1 MSGVES
7 IRSDVE
13 YAARHEEIL
22 DCLESAC
29 AFMHSSIG
37 RCIDF
42 SKSDNGVGLSPSN
55 SPFDLLSSLRNPI
68 KWVQTVLPLNGSKS
82 ITLDPIPRV
91 SGKIISDKHWFE
103 ENLLCLLSNA
113 EKYSSKGI
121 IRVKVSIKNKR
132 IRVSVE
138 DSGIGVS
145 AASKLLLFKQ
155 FSKLD
160 SMTVGST
167 GLGLF
172 SMLKRTEALGGSCG
186 VEDRGDKC
194 QGSVFWFE
202 IPYAPY
208 EESEDVS
215 SNSSPSSR
223 SLNILVVDDSA
234 CIVKCMTNKL
244 KSCGHSVISACNG
257 AEAVDKMVEMR
268 DNLDLV
274 LMDVQMPVM
283 DGIEATKRYRQI
295 ELDTKSKKRLPIICS
310 SANCGGQAGA
320 LAMKAGMDLFLS
332 KPFTVDEL
340 TAAIAGVDIGTEN

>member
-1 MSGVES
+1 
-7 IRSDVE
+7 
-13 YAARHEEIL
+13 
-22 DCLESAC
+22 
-29 AFMHSSIG
+29 MHSSIG

-55 SPFDLLSSLRNPI
+55 TPFDLLASLKNPM

-82 ITLDPIPRV
+82 ISLDTLPAGV
-91 SGKIISDKHWFE
+91 GKIISDKHWFE

-121 IRVKVSIKNKR
+121 IRVKVTIKNGR
-132 IRVSVE
+132 LRVSVE

-145 AASKLLLFKQ
+145 AESKPLLFKQ

-160 SMTVGST
+160 NMTVGST

-172 SMLKRTEALGGSCG
+172 SMLKRVESIGGSCG
-186 VEDRGDKC
+186 VEDRADSS

-202 IPYAPY
+202 FPYVPF
-208 EESEDVS
+208 EEIEDAS
-215 SNSSPSSR
+215 SSSSLSSR

-274 LMDVQMPVM
+274 FMDVQMPVM

-295 ELDTKSKKRLPIICS
+295 ELDNKSKKRLPIICS

-320 LAMKAGMDLFLS
+320 LAIKAGMDLFLS

-340 TAAIAGVDIGTEN
+340 SAAIAGVDIGTSEN